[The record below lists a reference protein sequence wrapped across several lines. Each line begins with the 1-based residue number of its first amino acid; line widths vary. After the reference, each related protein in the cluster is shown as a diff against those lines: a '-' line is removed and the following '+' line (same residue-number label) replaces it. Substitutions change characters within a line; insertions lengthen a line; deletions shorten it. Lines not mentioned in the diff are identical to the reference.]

1 MKRKYLVWMLLCL
14 SCLAMTGCGKK
25 KQEEPADESNSVIQL
40 TITPMPSPTPMLKS
54 HYTDAVSEKN
64 GISFTNE
71 YLMEQLYG
79 NGT

>member
-1 MKRKYLVWMLLCL
+1 MKRIFLAGILLCM
-14 SCLAMTGCGKK
+14 SCLAMTACGGK

-54 HYTDAVSEKN
+54 HYSDAVSEKN
-64 GISFTNE
+64 GITFTNE